1 MRIVTLHLAHIITHI
16 WLRIPSKDRE
26 RQLVSPVT
34 MPNGA
39 MGTILI
45 KFKFSHLTHNPERSD
60 DVVPANSDG
69 DPCLCQF

>member
-1 MRIVTLHLAHIITHI
+1 MIYYLDLHDYAKCVAFRHSHFAVRIVTLHLAHIITHI

-26 RQLVSPVT
+26 IQLVSPVT

-45 KFKFSHLTHNPERSD
+45 KF
-60 DVVPANSDG
+60 
-69 DPCLCQF
+69 